1 MAMKKVTLQS
11 TLSRGTFYWVTE
23 VEASSDEEAVV
34 AAENLF
40 LAQMEKAKDWVF
52 NDFEVQDA

>member
-11 TLSRGTFYWVTE
+11 TLPRGTFYWVTE

-52 NDFEVQDA
+52 NDFDVEDA